1 MIKLDLL
8 IKEAKFK
15 LEALPESYF
24 VNYFEKDFLPELTKI
39 CKSLWEVYNRCN
51 EQADN
56 LPMAKLQDEIKG
68 MLNNGKRQKF

>member
-1 MIKLDLL
+1 MIQLENL

-24 VNYFEKDFLPELTKI
+24 INYFEQDFLPELEKI
-39 CKSLWEVYNRCN
+39 CKQLWEVYNRCD

-56 LPMAKLQDEIKG
+56 LPMANFQEEIKG
-68 MLNNGKRQKF
+68 MLNKL